1 MRCGLGD
8 DRTYGRNHTKKA
20 KMFFDAVGPRVGI
33 TAMGLKSINSPDQ
46 DLICP
51 SPQATNFVVVSSFM
65 PMGP

>member
-1 MRCGLGD
+1 
-8 DRTYGRNHTKKA
+8 
-20 KMFFDAVGPRVGI
+20 MFFDAVGPRVGI